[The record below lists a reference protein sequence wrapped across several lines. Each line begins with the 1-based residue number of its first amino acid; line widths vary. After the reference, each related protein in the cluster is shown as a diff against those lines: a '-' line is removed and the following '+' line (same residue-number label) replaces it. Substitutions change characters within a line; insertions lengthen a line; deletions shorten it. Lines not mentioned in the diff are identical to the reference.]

1 MKSWFPINQCSFP
14 LPTSRSHQPLK
25 TLNSGFARYAFC
37 MTKCFW
43 SEGISP
49 WNPQIHPS
57 GAKNTQKCQSDVTM
71 FHFDVTFSQ
80 KWCDIASLW
89 CDILDTIFE
98 SDVTLLHFDVTFF
111 QKWCDIA
118 SLWCDIS
125 ADKLPCIFK
134 TKEFFINLWTTKKPS
149 RNWYASLKTWD
160 ISKYHLAFHCL

>member
-1 MKSWFPINQCSFP
+1 MFFPPSHLPKPSTILKHWIPASPDTHFVWQNASGQRESPPETPKYTLRVPKIPKNVKVMWQCFT
-14 LPTSRSHQPLK
+14 LMWHFLK
-25 TLNSGFARYAFC
+25 
-37 MTKCFW
+37 
-43 SEGISP
+43 
-49 WNPQIHPS
+49 
-57 GAKNTQKCQSDVTM
+57 
-71 FHFDVTFSQ
+71 
-80 KWCDIASLW
+80 
-89 CDILDTIFE
+89 

-134 TKEFFINLWTTKKPS
+134 TKEFFVNLWTTKKPS